1 MMIAWTGAR
10 RGGLRSARLPR
21 AFRGWDGGAMLSHRQ
36 RVARVRRLALRAL
49 EAYPL
54 VDQDLRFI
62 ADEENA
68 TFRVDA
74 TAPDGRDRFLLRV
87 HRPARHG
94 RNVDSAAA
102 VDSELRWL
110 TALRSGTDLF
120 VPAPFRTVDG
130 QLTALAASPDMPERR
145 VCSVLRWMDGRLH
158 AAAPR
163 PVHLRRL
170 GSVMARLH
178 NHAGQWHV
186 PPGFVRIRWDWET
199 FFGDT
204 MVYGGVGAADVWDLL
219 PGELRRRFA
228 RTAAAMRP
236 VMRNLGEEADNFGLI
251 HADLHL
257 GNALFWRDQIRVI
270 DFDDCGFGYWLYDMA
285 VSLWEL
291 RHRDDYEDFRSALID
306 GYTRHRPLPPGGL
319 AHLDD
324 FIAAREVAFGLWF
337 TGTAQVNPDFRAEL
351 DQVQA
356 DISRS
361 LDVLLRN

>member
-1 MMIAWTGAR
+1 M
-10 RGGLRSARLPR
+10 S
-21 AFRGWDGGAMLSHRQ
+21 SNRQ
-36 RVARVRRLALRAL
+36 RVAGLRRVAVRAL
-49 EAYPL
+49 DAYPL
-54 VDQDLRFI
+54 ADPELRFI
-62 ADEENA
+62 ADEENS

-102 VDSELRWL
+102 IGSELVWL
-110 TALRSGTDLF
+110 TALRAGTDLR

-130 QLTALAASPDMPERR
+130 KLTTVAASPDVPEPR

-170 GSVMARLH
+170 GSAMARLH
-178 NHAGQWHV
+178 NHAAQWQV

-204 MVYGGVGAADVWDLL
+204 MVYGGINAAEVWDLL
-219 PGELRRRFA
+219 PGDLRHRFA
-228 RTAAAMRP
+228 RVATGLRR
-236 VMRNLGEEADNFGLI
+236 VMTHLGEGPGTFGLI

-257 GNALFWRDQIRVI
+257 GNTLFWRDEVRVI
-270 DFDDCGFGYWLYDMA
+270 DFDDCGFGYWVYDIA

-291 RHRDDYEDFRSALID
+291 RYRNDYPDFRSALID
-306 GYTRHRPLPPGGL
+306 GYTGHRPLPPGAL
-319 AHLDD
+319 THLDD

-337 TGTAQVNPDFRAEL
+337 TGTAQVNPAFHAEL
-351 DQVQA
+351 GQVQE
-356 DISRS
+356 DIRRS
-361 LDVLLRN
+361 LDTLSRN